1 MSLATNL
8 CALAV
13 VAMGLSCGTAAPKAE
28 VPVSAVGDD
37 PEAIQ
42 SLPGYRSEMVNAPN
56 FSGQVYV
63 MEAGPADAPVVVL
76 VHGLGESGS
85 RDWHPILPA
94 LAARYHVI
102 TFDLPGF
109 GRSTHAHDL
118 YSPEAYVQFIHAVV
132 GPRVH
137 GAFNLVGH
145 SMGGAIS
152 LRYAGS
158 FPGEVKRLILIDA
171 AGILHRKA
179 YVNFAVSAGLDNLLG
194 LLAGTGKQLANLAM
208 DATSQAAAPLLPIS
222 PDPAF
227 LLQSNLLRATILDS
241 SMRIAALATILENF
255 APTLAK
261 VEAPT
266 WILWGRNDAI
276 ASPRSGLLLK
286 ARLPYAELR
295 VLERSGHDPMASAPA
310 AVVDYLMQALAT
322 PEKPRFVRNPPPP
335 FAPSDRKASCD
346 GQTGAKFTGD
356 YSEID
361 IKGCWDVTLK
371 DVRARALRI
380 RDSHVI
386 VENTRVVSQ
395 AVALEAKGSR
405 VEITASEFVGNVA
418 IDVDNSDL
426 DLAGV
431 DLQGLRASVHVATAS
446 RLIFSVSH
454 VDSPVQRRYVHDLLE
469 PSSGEDL

>member
-1 MSLATNL
+1 
-8 CALAV
+8 
-13 VAMGLSCGTAAPKAE
+13 MGMGCGTAAPKAE
-28 VPVSAVGDD
+28 ALVAVTSDD
-37 PEAIQ
+37 PEAIR
-42 SLPGYRSEMVNAPN
+42 SLPGYRSEMVNAPH

-63 MEAGPADAPVVVL
+63 MEVGPADAPVVVL

-118 YSPEAYVQFIHAVV
+118 YSPDGYVQFIHDLV
-132 GPRVH
+132 GPRVQ

-158 FPGEVKRLILIDA
+158 FPGDVKRLVLIDA

-194 LLAGTGKQLANLAM
+194 LLAGTGKDLANLAM
-208 DATSQAAAPLLPIS
+208 DATSQAVSPILPVS
-222 PDPAF
+222 PDPSF
-227 LLQSNLLRATILDS
+227 VLQSNLLRATILDS
-241 SMRIAALATILENF
+241 STRIAALATILENF
-255 APTLAK
+255 GPTLAK

-276 ASPRSGLLLK
+276 ASPRSGLLLR
-286 ARLPYAELR
+286 ARLPYAQLK
-295 VLERSGHDPMASAPA
+295 VLEHSGHDPMTSEPA
-310 AVVDYLMQALAT
+310 AVADYLLQALAT
-322 PEKPRFVRNPPPP
+322 PEKPRFVRVPAAPL
-335 FAPSDRKASCD
+335 APSERKGSCD
-346 GQTGAKFTGD
+346 GQSKVMFTGD

-371 DVRARALRI
+371 GVRARTLRV
-380 RDSHVI
+380 RDSNVVI
-386 VENTRVVSQ
+386 ENTRVVSQ
-395 AVALEAKGSR
+395 SVALVAKGSR
-405 VEITASEFVGNVA
+405 VEITASEFVGSVA
-418 IDVDNSDL
+418 VDVDNSDL

-431 DLQGLRASVHVATAS
+431 DLQGQRASVHVASAS

-454 VDSPVQRRYVHDLLE
+454 VDSPVQRRFVHDLLE
-469 PSSGEDL
+469 PNSGEEL

>member
-118 YSPEAYVQFIHAVV
+118 YSPEAYAQFIHAVV

-255 APTLAK
+255 APTIAK